1 MGVFGNSDIE
11 NIKKRYLKI
20 RNDVYDSLQ
29 FYGYCAEV
37 DSINYK
43 NSSSKFE
50 YLAYLA
56 IKDAYNAYIND
67 VSFSQE
73 LDKRHSGINKKWVDI
88 NSSGINIEV
97 ACREFDELAFRA
109 REHFTNRHNHI
120 HNPEENF
127 PLEDDRAGTNAGANE
142 TERIA
147 AQIIAKAQDD
157 AENIK
162 ASAARAAQELINKAE
177 AHAKAIEDACEARK
191 AKLIEEGNIHK
202 NALIEEGNAQKNAFI
217 KEGMAQ
223 KQALIEEGKA
233 ERQSLIKNIAED
245 NYREGLEKC
254 VKEHFKQEQLEEQ
267 VVRETLNNEYD
278 SIVKEKNDMLDGLH
292 EDVQKLHSSVML
304 SIDDALSDFK
314 NIQNDIHNQI
324 NSWQKNL
331 YKNELKGL
339 ADCFMN
345 LDKIVM
351 SMENKIANHL
361 SYGEEGGHKEIADEL
376 SQCVKNLKILKN
388 NFELGL
394 ARNSIKLLIPKVGDT
409 FNSYYHCGI
418 NIDPM
423 TESEDVFNG
432 KTITAVNNAGI
443 VRELNSS
450 DDIIQRAFV
459 TVEK

>member
-11 NIKKRYLKI
+11 NIKKRYLNI
-20 RNDVYDSLQ
+20 RNDVYTSLQ
-29 FYGYCAEV
+29 SYGYCANV
-37 DSINYK
+37 DSIDYDD
-43 NSSSKFE
+43 SSDMFK
-50 YLAYLA
+50 YLDYLA
-56 IKDAYNAYIND
+56 IKDAYKAYIND

-73 LDKRHSGINKKWVDI
+73 LDKRHSVINKKWVDI
-88 NSSGINIEV
+88 NNSEINIEV
-97 ACREFDELAFRA
+97 ACREFNELAFRA
-109 REHFTNRHNHI
+109 KEHFTNRHNYI
-120 HNPEENF
+120 PNPEGNF
-127 PLEDDRAGTNAGANE
+127 SLEDDRVVTNVGANE
-142 TERIA
+142 AERIA
-147 AQIIAKAQDD
+147 AQIIAKAKDN

-162 ASAARAAQELINKAE
+162 ASAARAAQEIINKAE
-177 AHAKAIEDACEARK
+177 AEAKAIGDAYEARK
-191 AKLIEEGNIHK
+191 AKLIEEGNVQK
-202 NALIEEGNAQKNAFI
+202 KVLVEEGNAQKNALI
-217 KEGMAQ
+217 KDGMAQ

-233 ERQSLIKNIAED
+233 EKQSLIENISED

-267 VVRETLNNEYD
+267 VIRETLNNEYD

-304 SIDDALSDFK
+304 SIDDALSEFK
-314 NIQNDIHNQI
+314 NIQNDIHNYI

-345 LDKIVM
+345 LDKIVT

-361 SYGEEGGHKEIADEL
+361 AYGEEGSHKEVADEL

-394 ARNSIKLLIPKVGDT
+394 AKNSIKLLIPKVGDT

-432 KTITAVNNAGI
+432 KAITAVNNAGI

-450 DDIIQRAFV
+450 DDVIQRAFV